1 MCVIVREKYV
11 VLMLLRANRAA
22 GLRVKGLQDIFEID
36 CTEMALMIAESE
48 NNSVNKYSSDHYFYP
63 RHFF

>member
-22 GLRVKGLQDIFEID
+22 GLRVKVLQDIFEID
-36 CTEMALMIAESE
+36 CIEMALMIAESE
-48 NNSVNKYSSDHYFYP
+48 NNLINI
-63 RHFF
+63 